1 MTAFSPPCLAL
12 APDGILAWFD
22 EAPFRYWTIAW
33 VAWGAVLL
41 LTVLRLGADWHPD
54 APLWRRLPRR
64 LLDPLMF
71 AMVAVLALVA
81 FRWPGLVAGP
91 MRNPDETQ
99 LGAGAMTYWRDPVP
113 WRSVDMHTSG
123 PINAYFLWP
132 ALLFD
137 GRISYFGLRLA
148 ALFAHGAAALACY
161 GLLRRFTSE
170 GIARLGMLPL
180 LGFVAFNSVWE
191 YVQYSSEQPSF
202 CLLAVA
208 AWLLADAC
216 LVPNERA
223 AARRRR
229 LLLAGVCLGCLP
241 FAKAQSVVLGVTLGG
256 FGLVAAWSVPAA
268 TRKERIGRVLALT
281 TGAILPGLI
290 FLAWIALYGQGA
302 QAYMAYIE
310 SNRVYVAGHVED
322 RMKLLRDFYALYV
335 GIDFVFKPFFLG
347 TVGLAVAVSL
357 IGGVTRPQTR
367 IPLWGAWVLVA
378 VGLWTVIYPG
388 RVFWHYL
395 HFLVL
400 PLAWLGGLSLAAG
413 FSLAESRVPVRW
425 ATRIRWIIA
434 AGVII
439 LILVPQIL
447 TRVNDLS
454 LVGALVEG
462 QRNSVHPVSRRL
474 RELAQPGDTLVVWG
488 WAPRLHTESGLTQG
502 ARDAQAEPE
511 IAPGPMN
518 RFYRERMM
526 WDLRKHPPAFFVDA
540 IADDGFIYTVHSLFG
555 PQIFPEL
562 ADWVGSNYHLV
573 ENLDGYRIYARNT
586 RTP

>member
-1 MTAFSPPCLAL
+1 MPALLPAHLAL
-12 APDGILAWFD
+12 APDGLLEWFD
-22 EAPFRYWTIAW
+22 VAPFRFWTIAW

-41 LTVLRLGADWHPD
+41 LTLLRLGSDWHPH
-54 APLWRRLPRR
+54 APLWVRLPRR
-64 LLDPLMF
+64 LFHPLTF
-71 AMVAVLALVA
+71 VLAAALALVA
-81 FRWPGLVAGP
+81 FRWPGLFAGP

-137 GRISYFGLRLA
+137 GHISYFGLRLA
-148 ALFAHGAAALACY
+148 ALLAHGTAALACY
-161 GLLRRFTSE
+161 GLLRRFTSD

-191 YVQYSSEQPSF
+191 YIQYSSEQPSF

-216 LVPNERA
+216 LLPDERA
-223 AARRRR
+223 SARCRR
-229 LLLAGVCLGCLP
+229 LLLAGLCLGCLP
-241 FAKAQSVVLGVTLGG
+241 LAKAQSVVLGLTLGG
-256 FGLVAAWSVPAA
+256 FGLIAAWSVPASA
-268 TRKERIGRVLALT
+268 SRERIHRVLALAA
-281 TGAILPGLI
+281 GALLPGLI
-290 FLAWIALYGQGA
+290 FSAWVALYGQAA
-302 QAYMAYIE
+302 QAYLAYIE

-322 RMKLLRDFYALYV
+322 RLKLLRDFYALYV
-335 GIDFVFKPFFLG
+335 RSNFVFKPFFLG
-347 TVGLAVAVSL
+347 SVGLAVAVAL
-357 IGGVTRPQTR
+357 GGGLVRPQTR
-367 IPLWGAWVLVA
+367 IPLWGAWVLAA

-413 FSLAESRVPVRW
+413 FSLAESRAPARW
-425 ATRIRWIIA
+425 TARLRWIIA
-434 AGVII
+434 GSVIA
-439 LILVPQIL
+439 LVLVAQIL
-447 TRVNDLS
+447 TCVNDRP
-454 LVGALVEG
+454 LVGTLVEG
-462 QRNSVHPVSRRL
+462 QRNSMHPVSRRL
-474 RELAQPGDTLVVWG
+474 RELAQLGDTLVVWG
-488 WAPRLHTESGLTQG
+488 WAPRLHVESGLTQG

-518 RFYRERMM
+518 RFYRDRMM

-540 IADDGFIYTVHSLFG
+540 VADDGFIYTVHSLFG

-562 ADWVGSNYHLV
+562 AGWVDSNYHLV
-573 ENLDGYRIYARNT
+573 ETLDGYRIYTRNH
-586 RTP
+586 RAP